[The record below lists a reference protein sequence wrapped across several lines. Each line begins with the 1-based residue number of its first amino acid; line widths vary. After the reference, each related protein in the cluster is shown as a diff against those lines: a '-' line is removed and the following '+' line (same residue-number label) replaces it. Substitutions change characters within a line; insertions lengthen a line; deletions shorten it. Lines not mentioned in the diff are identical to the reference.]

1 MRFQMSMHHCFSP
14 PNDYFIFHWGKAF
27 HRLPAV
33 VGGIPPKRVRTR
45 TKKAPTRVCRSLF
58 RGALTV
64 DPITDVAELSGS
76 VLTVASQVFDRLAV
90 LRQGTRYQQGH
101 LGAQLGDLT
110 NGVLYA
116 LFKPQGVL

>member
-1 MRFQMSMHHCFSP
+1 MITL
-14 PNDYFIFHWGKAF
+14 YFIEAKVSIGSQPYWAASAEAGANPNK
-27 HRLPAV
+27 
-33 VGGIPPKRVRTR
+33 
-45 TKKAPTRVCRSLF
+45 KKAPTRVCRSLF
-58 RGALTV
+58 KGALIV

-76 VLTVASQVFDRLAV
+76 VLAVASQVFDRLAV

-116 LFKPQGVL
+116 LFKPQGAL